1 MDLMFTV
8 VMRAAHGYQLL
19 IELRYAP
26 NITWVVNGRQRKPR
40 VAPPEL
46 HYRAGAFQ
54 TLLRSLDSHKA
65 PLAGSRCAVVFDPD
79 WRDNAGYDS
88 GDALGLL
95 VADIRASGFVVEQ
108 VSL

>member
-26 NITWVVNGRQRKPR
+26 TILWVVNGRQQRLQ
-40 VAPPEL
+40 VEAQEL
-46 HYRAGAFQ
+46 NYRPGAFHA
-54 TLLRSLDSHKA
+54 LLRSLDIKQG
-65 PLAGSRCAVVFDPD
+65 PLPGSRCAVVFDPD

-95 VADIRASGFVVEQ
+95 VADIRASGFIVEQ